1 MADKTVRQFRQILL
15 WPLQLTPTQEG
26 VQIQKHS
33 ELFAQ
38 VQNNPWRELADPFCD
53 DQTRFLERNY
63 REFVTF
69 LPHVQRFLYGQ
80 EMGDAV
86 KRSYGES
93 PIRAFRRSDQAKAR
107 ITFADSDDVMLFDI
121 RRAELYLFYDL
132 DIAKLALEIGAED
145 ISLARVQDMLFR
157 LGRAYPA
164 YWEDCGVAAHCPK
177 QVEWLLHA
185 GEVLAGRL

>member
-1 MADKTVRQFRQILL
+1 MADITVRQFRQILL

-38 VQNNPWRELADPFCD
+38 VQNNPWRELADPFAD

-80 EMGDAV
+80 GMGDAV
-86 KRSYGES
+86 KRRSERSAAATWLRCAS
-93 PIRAFRRSDQAKAR
+93 PAWKAR
-107 ITFADSDDVMLFDI
+107 L
-121 RRAELYLFYDL
+121 
-132 DIAKLALEIGAED
+132 
-145 ISLARVQDMLFR
+145 
-157 LGRAYPA
+157 
-164 YWEDCGVAAHCPK
+164 
-177 QVEWLLHA
+177 
-185 GEVLAGRL
+185 

>member
-1 MADKTVRQFRQILL
+1 MADITVRQFRQILL

-38 VQNNPWRELADPFCD
+38 VQNNPWSEVADPFCD

-80 EMGDAV
+80 GMGDAV

-93 PIRAFRRSDQAKAR
+93 PIRAFRRSDLAKCWVPCDHVPVR
-107 ITFADSDDVMLFDI
+107 SWP
-121 RRAELYLFYDL
+121 
-132 DIAKLALEIGAED
+132 
-145 ISLARVQDMLFR
+145 LFR
-157 LGRAYPA
+157 ARQLMRDVI
-164 YWEDCGVAAHCPK
+164 ESFK
-177 QVEWLLHA
+177 QDQAL
-185 GEVLAGRL
+185 